1 MYVLQISLLFQG
13 LFRVPENTFLNSGF
27 QNLQL
32 RGLADHYE
40 MVKLVTEKKKN
51 QIVDILNHCLSSE
64 EKVVDHQEEEELK
77 LVNDLLSKAQKTR
90 VKIISKVCS
99 VFS

>member
-40 MVKLVTEKKKN
+40 MVKLVTEKKKKIKLLIFLI
-51 QIVDILNHCLSSE
+51 IVF
-64 EKVVDHQEEEELK
+64 HQKKKWLTTKKKKSWSWLMICCPKHKKHEWK
-77 LVNDLLSKAQKTR
+77 
-90 VKIISKVCS
+90 
-99 VFS
+99 